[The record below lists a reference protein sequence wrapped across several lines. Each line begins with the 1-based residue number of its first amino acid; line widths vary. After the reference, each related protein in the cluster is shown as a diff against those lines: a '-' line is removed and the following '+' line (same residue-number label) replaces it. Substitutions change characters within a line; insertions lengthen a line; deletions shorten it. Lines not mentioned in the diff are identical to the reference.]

1 MQALMI
7 GRVGAAVDTSAYR
20 VLVDRLWPRGVS
32 KTDALWDIWLKE
44 VAPSTDLRKWYG
56 HERTRY
62 TEFRQRY
69 FLELEQRYQEP
80 AMQQLL
86 NIWRKG
92 PVILLTAT
100 KSLEFSQAP
109 ILRDFLLQAVNAH
122 A

>member
-1 MQALMI
+1 MQALMV
-7 GRVGAAVDTSAYR
+7 GRVGVAVDTSAYR

-32 KTDALWDIWLKE
+32 KTDAPWDIWLKE

-62 TEFRQRY
+62 AEFRQRY

-86 NIWRKG
+86 SFWREG

-100 KSLEFSQAP
+100 KNLEFSQAP
-109 ILRDFLLQAVNAH
+109 ILRDFLLQVVDAH